1 MKKFRRY
8 FRYGDICFITNVTYR
23 RIPVLI
29 EHIDLFQKAQNNV
42 KSNTPF
48 ELIAWIILPDHHHFI
63 IDPCSHNVSKI
74 IQRFKMSFASLYR
87 KTHSKNSG
95 RVWQN
100 RFWDHIIRDED
111 DLRRHIDYIHF
122 NPVKHGIV
130 KSPFEWKHS
139 SVFQFYP
146 EEEWHFDLELVE
158 KFESGDFG
166 E

>member
-63 IDPCSHNVSKI
+63 IDPVRQNISNI
-74 IQRFKMSFASLYR
+74 MQRLKMSFASLYR
-87 KTHSKNSG
+87 KAHGIRSG

-139 SVFQFYP
+139 SVFQFFP
-146 EEEWHFDLELVE
+146 EEDWRFDLELAE
-158 KFESGDFG
+158 KFENGDFG

>member
-1 MKKFRRY
+1 MKTLKRY
-8 FRYGDICFITNVTYR
+8 HRFGDISFITNVTYGISR
-23 RIPVLI
+23 VLI
-29 EHIDLFQKAQNNV
+29 EHIELYEKALANTR
-42 KSNTPF
+42 SNTPF
-48 ELIAWIILPDHHHFI
+48 EIIAWVIFPDHHHFI
-63 IDPCSHNVSKI
+63 IDPYKEDVSRI
-74 IQRFKMSFASLYR
+74 MQRIKMSFASLFR
-87 KTHSKNSG
+87 KANDMRSG

-111 DLRRHIDYIHF
+111 DLQRHVDYIHF

-130 KSPFEWKHS
+130 KSPFEWEHS

-146 EEEWHFDLELVE
+146 EKDWHFDMKLAA